1 MFIELVSGAMN
12 DFWHTANLSFSSKDR
27 NDYNRWRNELY
38 ELAEK
43 LRDAAHGL
51 PDNPRS
57 SPVCEKAEQVFKA
70 ISRLPSM
77 ER

>member
-1 MFIELVSGAMN
+1 MFLKIVPGAMN
-12 DFWHTANLSFSSKDR
+12 DFWHTANLSFSHQDR

-43 LRDAAHGL
+43 LRDATHGL
-51 PDNPRS
+51 PDDPRFS
-57 SPVCEKAEQVFKA
+57 EVCEKAGQVFKA
-70 ISRLPSM
+70 ISHLPSM